1 MRGKLRQIKGRFVT
15 FELDETLDIASLE
28 RINGTIVGDIEF
40 IDTNMITHDQRKH
53 WWALMGDYEYYTG
66 TPREAASSY
75 FKYKF
80 MLNHDLDEFPSLA
93 INAMTKARASLLLEG
108 TITWFIQNGVPFR
121 KQQWYLTMD
130 ISKMLYALT
139 MKRICWV
146 TGKPNSDIHHATNLV
161 GMNGNR
167 RRHTHVDSSFMCLS
181 RESHVEIHTI
191 GLKAFCEK
199 YHVKPLKLSERDL
212 RELGVM

>member
-28 RINGTIVGDIEF
+28 RINGTIVADIEF
-40 IDTNMITHDQRKH
+40 VDINMITHDQRKH

-75 FKYKF
+75 FKYRF

-93 INAMTKARASLLLEG
+93 INAMTKARASLLLED

-130 ISKMLYALT
+130 SSKMLYALT

-146 TGKPNSDIHHATNLV
+146 CGKHASIHHVEAI
-161 GMNGNR
+161 GRGYNR
-167 RRHTHVDSSFMCLS
+167 NTYQHHEKHTYMALCEQCH
-181 RESHVEIHTI
+181 REAHTI
-191 GLKAFCEK
+191 GQKQFENK
-199 YHVKPLKLSERDL
+199 YHIKGIKLNKENLK
-212 RELGVM
+212 ELNVI